1 MTLWQP
7 GMIITADRLNDYT
20 PIPLTVMPT
29 TAPNFDVAA
38 FSARKSGGS
47 TEWSV
52 SLQYTSATALTA
64 NSTGNITPDVLCMTL
79 PPECRPFSETYAICE
94 VSGSRAGSVRI
105 GTDGQC
111 LITTLYPT
119 AAITQSQFVK
129 FSASFAAG

>member
-20 PIPLTVMPT
+20 PIPLTVSPT
-29 TAPNFDVAA
+29 AAANFSVGS

-52 SLQYTSATALTA
+52 SLTYTSATSLNATDQ
-64 NSTGNITPDVLCMTL
+64 GNIADTLCMTL
-79 PPECRPFSETYAICE
+79 PPECRPFSETYTVFE
-94 VSGSRAGSVRI
+94 VSGLRAGTVRI
-105 GTDGQC
+105 MTNGQC
-111 LITTLYPT
+111 LLTTMYPST
-119 AAITQSQFVK
+119 MITQNQTVK